1 MKRRGAAYIG
11 SEVIGVYYGKKTL
24 LWTGLV
30 TIVLGGALHFL
41 YSYAPGAITALF
53 SPVNE
58 SLWEHVKIIFWP
70 YLLAA
75 VWLNRGRPGG
85 IRPWLLALPLMC
97 LLMLLLGYLYHIVLG
112 GEAMWVDL
120 AIYLLVMA
128 LGFWLPTQCSGPF
141 QGIKWMLPVAIVLVL
156 GILIGLFTLW
166 PPEHILFVDL
176 SSASAWFQ
184 IPC

>member
-1 MKRRGAAYIG
+1 MKGTGEAYIEC
-11 SEVIGVYYGKKTL
+11 EVIWGV
-24 LWTGLV
+24 LWKENAAVDLSGHHAGGERPAFSLF
-30 TIVLGGALHFL
+30 LGAGGCN
-41 YSYAPGAITALF
+41 SPV

-85 IRPWLLALPLMC
+85 IRPWLLTLPLMC
-97 LLMLLLGYLYHIVLG
+97 LVMLLLGYLYHITLG
-112 GEAMWVDL
+112 GEAMWVDI
-120 AIYLLVMA
+120 AIYVLVMV
-128 LGFWLPTQCSGPF
+128 LGFWLPTQFSGPF
-141 QGIKWMLPVAIVLVL
+141 QGVKWMLPVGAVLVL
-156 GILIGLFTLW
+156 GILIAVFTLW